1 MLDGGDREMWGQ
13 PQNPGRRRYDDY
25 DALLRL
31 VNRRSTKRERELNED
46 LTTIGVIQPGT
57 SDSLGELECF
67 PYCLETTHTRVMSC
81 KETRKKKDYTARRH
95 DQIGGW
101 EEEEEECIGKSSE
114 KRQYQ
119 QHNEGGKRLV
129 GW

>member
-1 MLDGGDREMWGQ
+1 MWGQ

-67 PYCLETTHTRVMSC
+67 PYCLETTHTRVISC
-81 KETRKKKDYTARRH
+81 KETRKKKTT
-95 DQIGGW
+95 
-101 EEEEEECIGKSSE
+101 
-114 KRQYQ
+114 
-119 QHNEGGKRLV
+119 
-129 GW
+129 